1 MRPLAFLAALATALA
16 LILGGMAPFGRI
28 LLALGLPS
36 LAAPAFD
43 EPNWRGV
50 ALYRA
55 GDMDGAAEAF
65 RQAGARFNLGNA
77 LAHGGAYAA
86 ALEAYDLA
94 MITGDEDAKA
104 NYDLVAAFYAG
115 TVIAPEALALF
126 AEREDGPTAEGPIA
140 RGNARAAGTGD
151 EVTNNN
157 TMMGLAKVESR
168 EQRRVRRVFDD
179 KFMIA
184 NDRWLAQLSDVPG
197 EYLAARIAHEHKR
210 RVRLGLSPPEAEDPQ

>member
-1 MRPLAFLAALATALA
+1 MRALAFLAALATALA
-16 LILGGMAPFGRI
+16 PILGGMAPFGRI

-43 EPNWRGV
+43 DAGWRGV

-65 RQAGARFNLGNA
+65 GQAGARFNLGNA

-115 TVIAPEALALF
+115 TVIAPEALSLF

-151 EVTNNN
+151 EVTNTN
-157 TMMGLAKVESR
+157 TMMGLAKVENR
-168 EQRRVRRVFDD
+168 GQRRVRRVFDD